1 MAAPKH
7 RFILCFDFDGTL
19 TDGGSVFDFLAAVA
33 GRKTVLRATAGLA
46 PRLAHAALTGGTVA
60 DQTKEALFTQVLA
73 GVDADYFDQVA
84 AEFAVSHMAGRI
96 EDEAIG

>member
-1 MAAPKH
+1 MTDVAA
-7 RFILCFDFDGTL
+7 FDFDGTL

-60 DQTKEALFTQVLA
+60 DQTGFESVYHFSRQFKRMRGVSPTHYRATFADQAKEVTQ
-73 GVDADYFDQVA
+73 
-84 AEFAVSHMAGRI
+84 AVSP
-96 EDEAIG
+96 